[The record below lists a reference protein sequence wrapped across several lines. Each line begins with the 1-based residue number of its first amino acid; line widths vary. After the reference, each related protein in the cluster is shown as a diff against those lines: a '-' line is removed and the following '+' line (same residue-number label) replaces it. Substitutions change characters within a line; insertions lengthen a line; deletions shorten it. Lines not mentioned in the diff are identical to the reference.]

1 VYASARSPQIE
12 TPIGSFCDEVRM
24 TTKLIASL
32 ALAVGLLTVGGSVR
46 AHHGNAAY
54 ADKVRELKA
63 VTVTRFAWA
72 NPHSLIDFDVK
83 DTNGEL
89 VHWVCETA
97 APQALRL
104 IGWSK
109 ASLEPGDVVTIYL
122 YAAKNGNPVG
132 RLQKIV
138 LSDGTEL
145 HDTQLG
151 GDAGGKTKYA
161 PDAGK

>member
-1 VYASARSPQIE
+1 MGGMIAVKHYSVKRI
-12 TPIGSFCDEVRM
+12 RM
-24 TTKLIASL
+24 KGKLFG
-32 ALAVGLLTVGGSVR
+32 AVVGFLGLLAGGGGVA

-54 ADKVRELKA
+54 EDNITEMKQA
-63 VTVTRFAWA
+63 VITKFIWA

-83 DTNGEL
+83 NAKGEA
-89 VHWVCETA
+89 VHWTVETA

-109 ASLEPGDVVTIYL
+109 GSLDPGSIVTISI
-122 YAAKNGNPVG
+122 YAAKNGSPVG

-138 LSDGTEL
+138 RADGSVL

-151 GDAGGKTKYA
+151 GDAGGKTIYDPNSNK
-161 PDAGK
+161 PVSVK